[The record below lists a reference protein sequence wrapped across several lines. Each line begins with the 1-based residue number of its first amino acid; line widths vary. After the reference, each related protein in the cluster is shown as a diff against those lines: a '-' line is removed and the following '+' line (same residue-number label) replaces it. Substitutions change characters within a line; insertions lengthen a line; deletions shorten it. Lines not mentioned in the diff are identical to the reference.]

1 MAYPDLLLGG
11 PWALRSPQQSP
22 KTLASTVTSIA
33 QVVEHR
39 PRNQQVASSI
49 PGQGTCLGCGP
60 GPWLGCVRQATHR
73 CFSLS
78 SMFLS
83 LSPPLSKRKYIKLPG
98 LGTPGGSGY
107 QAQSKRRGPTLCPP
121 SKPCHQA
128 AGEGTMGGTPADRFS
143 KGQRAHGT
151 LHRAHFHYI
160 FQGNSAR
167 LATGY
172 WLLIKERCGCQ
183 PEAVL

>member
-73 CFSLS
+73 CFSLIDVS
-78 SMFLS
+78 LPLFLP
-83 LSPPLSKRKYIKLPG
+83 LSPSL
-98 LGTPGGSGY
+98 
-107 QAQSKRRGPTLCPP
+107 
-121 SKPCHQA
+121 
-128 AGEGTMGGTPADRFS
+128 
-143 KGQRAHGT
+143 
-151 LHRAHFHYI
+151 
-160 FQGNSAR
+160 
-167 LATGY
+167 
-172 WLLIKERCGCQ
+172 
-183 PEAVL
+183 

>member
-1 MAYPDLLLGG
+1 MSQKSTGRQFH
-11 PWALRSPQQSP
+11 PWSRHLPRLRAWS
-22 KTLASTVTSIA
+22 L
-33 QVVEHR
+33 
-39 PRNQQVASSI
+39 
-49 PGQGTCLGCGP
+49 
-60 GPWLGCVRQATHR
+60 VRVCATGN
-73 CFSLS
+73 S
-78 SMFLS
+78 SMFLSLSFS

-121 SKPCHQA
+121 SKPGHQA